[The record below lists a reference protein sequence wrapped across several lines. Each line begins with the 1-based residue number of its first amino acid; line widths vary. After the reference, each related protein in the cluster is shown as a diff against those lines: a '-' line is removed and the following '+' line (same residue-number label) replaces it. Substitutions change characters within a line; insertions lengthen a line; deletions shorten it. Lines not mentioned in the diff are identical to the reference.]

1 MPVYEY
7 RCGTCRKIT
16 TVFGAV
22 ADKLDHTPCE
32 ACGFPKA
39 HRIISRPSVRRSN
52 LSKLERLD
60 PKYDKQIDQ
69 AISNNPA
76 ADPDRLINRRGDIS
90 KGRDND

>member
-7 RCGTCRKIT
+7 RCGACRKIT
-16 TVFGAV
+16 TVFGTV
-22 ADKLDHTPCE
+22 ADKPDHIACE
-32 ACGFPKA
+32 TCGFPKA
-39 HRIISRPSVRRSN
+39 HRIISRPSVRLSN

>member
-7 RCGTCRKIT
+7 RCDSCREIT

-22 ADKLDHTPCE
+22 SENPDHVTCE
-32 ACGFPKA
+32 SCGVVKA
-39 HRIISRPSVRRSN
+39 HRILSRPSVRLSN

-69 AISNNPA
+69 AIARNPA

>member
-7 RCGTCRKIT
+7 RCGACRKIT
-16 TVFGAV
+16 TLFGAV
-22 ADKLDHTPCE
+22 ADKPDHTACE

-39 HRIISRPSVRRSN
+39 HRIISRPSVRLSI